1 MIRLLRGLPAI
12 VYKELIQFRKDPA
25 SLVLALVIPTIQL
38 TIFGYAIDTEVRDVE
53 TVVLDRSHTRLSRY
67 FVDALANT
75 DVLRPAAYVADREEL
90 LARIR
95 SGRAKV
101 GVILPD
107 DFSDRILNGDTA
119 SVQVLVDGSDSNVAS
134 QAMSAAVQTGVRV
147 TERIRERHPEGHAGP
162 APGVEVR
169 PRVLY
174 NPDQRSAVFFV
185 PGLAAIILQSVTMV
199 LTAFSSVRARER
211 GTLEQLLVTPVARLG
226 LLLGKILPFL
236 LIGVAETAIVL
247 LAMVF
252 IFDVPIAGSL
262 GLLAALTL
270 VFLFCSLA
278 LGLFISTIARTQL
291 QAMLISMLIFLPS
304 VLLSGFMF
312 PRETMPQPIFYLT
325 HLFPATY
332 FVAIM
337 RGIVLRGAGL
347 ADLMQHLVPRAALGA
362 GLVLLGVIRFKKR
375 LA

>member
-1 MIRLLRGLPAI
+1 VTRLLRGLSAI
-12 VYKELIQFRKDPA
+12 VYKELIQVRKDLA
-25 SLVLALVIPTIQL
+25 ALVLALVIPSIQL

-67 FVDALANT
+67 YVDALRNT
-75 DVLRPAAYVADREEL
+75 DVFRPAVHVQDREEL
-90 LARIR
+90 HARIR

-101 GVILPD
+101 GVIIPD
-107 DFSDRILNGDTA
+107 DFSERILNGETGV
-119 SVQVLVDGSDSNVAS
+119 VQVLVDGSDSNVAN
-134 QAMSAAVQTGVRV
+134 QAMAAAVQTGNHV
-147 TERIRERHPEGHAGP
+147 TRIIRQRHPEGHGGP

-185 PGLAAIILQSVTMV
+185 PALAAIILQLVTMV
-199 LTAFSSVRARER
+199 LTAFSIVRERER
-211 GTLEQLLVTPVARLG
+211 GTLEQLLVTPVSRLG

-236 LIGVAETAIVL
+236 LVGIVETAIVF

-252 IFDVPIAGSL
+252 VFDVPIAGSFA
-262 GLLAALTL
+262 LLAALTV

-278 LGLFISTIARTQL
+278 LGLFVSTVARTQI
-291 QAMLISMLIFLPS
+291 QAMLLSMLIFLPS

-312 PRETMPQPIFYLT
+312 PRETMPRPIFYLT

-347 ADLMQHLVPRAALGA
+347 ADLWPHILPLAGLGVGLLALGVA
-362 GLVLLGVIRFKKR
+362 RFRKR
-375 LA
+375 VG